1 MTVINKL
8 MDNRKFLLVISF
20 PEWSRKTRV
29 NNDTGNGVGRLRGQN
44 EREKE
49 EKEEKEEEGGKQI
62 LWLILDH
69 QLYNSF
75 YPF

>member
-1 MTVINKL
+1 MT
-8 MDNRKFLLVISF
+8 KFLLVISF

-44 EREKE
+44 EIEKGRRRRR
-49 EKEEKEEEGGKQI
+49 KEKQI

-69 QLYNSF
+69 QLY
-75 YPF
+75 